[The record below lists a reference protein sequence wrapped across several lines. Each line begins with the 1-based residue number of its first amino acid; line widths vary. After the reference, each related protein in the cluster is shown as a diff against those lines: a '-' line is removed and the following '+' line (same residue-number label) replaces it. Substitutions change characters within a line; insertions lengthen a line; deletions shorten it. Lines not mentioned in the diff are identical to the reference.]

1 MPRVDGIQAT
11 RQLRAGPPAPP
22 VLVLTTFDDDEV
34 LWGVLKAGAAGFVLK
49 DAGAE
54 DLTTAAR
61 TVRSPSGRMVGGA
74 SSCCRHADSR
84 WTVTRPAR

>member
-61 TVRSPSGRMVGGA
+61 TSARLPDGWWAGPRRVAATPTRDGR
-74 SSCCRHADSR
+74 
-84 WTVTRPAR
+84 